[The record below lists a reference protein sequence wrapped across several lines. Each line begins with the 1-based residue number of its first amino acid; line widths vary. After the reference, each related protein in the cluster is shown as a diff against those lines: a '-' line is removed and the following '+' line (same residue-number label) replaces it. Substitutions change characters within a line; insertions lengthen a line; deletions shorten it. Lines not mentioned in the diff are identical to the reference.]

1 MLLSPNYKGLIYD
14 ENGQDDIR
22 LEIHP
27 DMEALSGGKYAIG
40 ANLCSGSGDV
50 IFESTSSDITDEI
63 FFNFS
68 SATLSEGDYAVNV
81 FVENEE
87 TGEILDKDVHII
99 RKRSGSFENLAS
111 YVDEYGRYIKNG
123 KPYFYIGMYGLNY
136 DNDSVLSQFETI
148 ASDGK
153 IDGVMSYWQ
162 SMSGTYSPKWYNKLS
177 ENGLGNI
184 ANMRLFCES
193 ENDRL
198 NFKVKTY
205 SDEARILSDW
215 TKKQMNY
222 PSLDMYYVGDEEAP
236 EYNDRIRWHSEII
249 SHYDLSRPTMF
260 IDWRANKQNG
270 FLRSSAAD
278 IVGIDYYPLTEN
290 ASDIAS
296 ISSRLKNF
304 KEGVRNRPVFMVL
317 QCANYDAING
327 NFEHDKSKMLP
338 SYTHLMNMAMQSV
351 CAGAN
356 GIMWYSYKPLM
367 NDPNYTNE
375 EKDEVLNAVKSVSGT
390 IKDYSDVLL
399 SVEAVPSVSANL
411 FLGIE
416 FEDYTVRSYNGK
428 TYIFVVNTS
437 TSAKSIYFSL
447 SGIKDYNKAFSSGE
461 TNVYSIGNDMICVN
475 IAGLGCAIIEV

>member
-1 MLLSPNYKGLIYD
+1 M
-14 ENGQDDIR
+14 
-22 LEIHP
+22 
-27 DMEALSGGKYAIG
+27 
-40 ANLCSGSGDV
+40 
-50 IFESTSSDITDEI
+50 IFESASSDITDEM
-63 FFNFS
+63 FFKFS

-81 FVENEE
+81 FVVNEE

-123 KPYFYIGMYGLNY
+123 KPHFYIGMYGLNY
-136 DNDSVLSQFETI
+136 DNDSALSQFESISTG
-148 ASDGK
+148 GK

-162 SMSGTYSPKWYNKLS
+162 SMSGSYSAQWYNKLS

-198 NFKVKTY
+198 NFKVETY
-205 SDEARILSDW
+205 SDEARILTEW

-249 SHYDLSRPTMF
+249 SHYDLSRPTLF

-278 IVGIDYYPLTEN
+278 IVGIDYYPLTED
-290 ASDIAS
+290 ASGIAS
-296 ISSRLKNF
+296 ISSRLRNF

-327 NFEHDKSKMLP
+327 NLEHDKSKMLP

-356 GIMWYSYKPLM
+356 GIMWYSYKHIL
-367 NDPNYTNE
+367 NDPNYTSE

-399 SVEAVPSVSANL
+399 SVEAAPSVSANL
-411 FLGIE
+411 LDGTE
-416 FEDYTVRSYNGK
+416 FNDYAVRSYNGK

-437 TSAKSIYFSL
+437 TSEKSIYFSL
-447 SGIKDYNKAFSSGE
+447 SGIKDCKKAFYSGE
-461 TNVYSIGNDMICVN
+461 TNVYSSGNDTICAN
-475 IAGLGCAIIEV
+475 LAGLGCAIIEVEQ